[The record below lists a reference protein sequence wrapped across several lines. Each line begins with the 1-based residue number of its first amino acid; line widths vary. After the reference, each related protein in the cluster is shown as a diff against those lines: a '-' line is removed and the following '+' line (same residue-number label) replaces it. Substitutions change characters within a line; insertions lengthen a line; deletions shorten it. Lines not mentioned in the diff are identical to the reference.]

1 MGLRSHEAQL
11 PANAEP
17 MPAILVIPPG
27 ANQVEQNPAETVLS
41 EIALHKMPGRWLCR
55 FQFSHA
61 GRRRQLSAGSP
72 NGMALESQ

>member
-11 PANAEP
+11 PADAEP

-41 EIALHKMPGRWLCR
+41 EVALHKMPGRWLCR
-55 FQFSHA
+55 F
-61 GRRRQLSAGSP
+61 
-72 NGMALESQ
+72 